1 MLGDVASNGGYG
13 CSFSSHI
20 NRIAQKTIL
29 QVLAKI
35 SQKQLVLAKKR
46 PKLINNAQK
55 KAPFTKGAL
64 YTFDLKNYAS
74 ASAELSIKTLP
85 L

>member
-29 QVLAKI
+29 QVLGKI

-55 KAPFTKGAL
+55 KRLLRKAL
-64 YTFDLKNYAS
+64 YIRLT
-74 ASAELSIKTLP
+74 
-85 L
+85 